1 MASIELLLL
10 RMIRVDGVLGEAV
23 LPTPLPPI
31 SPPLA
36 STSSR
41 PESKLLDGVTFRWKG
56 LRGRVK
62 VLDGVV
68 GVEGEGTDVGRG
80 GSSSVGDELSSD
92 KRRGI
97 NCR

>member
-10 RMIRVDGVLGEAV
+10 RMIRMDGVLGEAV

-68 GVEGEGTDVGRG
+68 GVEGTDVGRG